1 MAWWPLSYSAH
12 CAVNDHVKGKY
23 SLTKSQ
29 EGVYEQPDLA
39 QSILQQILKSNS
51 RSLQKCSPE
60 LRSSL
65 QAGAKDASLAAS
77 GLRGLLASKTSQSPH
92 ILLVIDGAES
102 LFRPSRYL
110 DENVQTIPVNK
121 LGVPGLLFD
130 YATGSKK
137 LAKGSVIMAADGT
150 ADLLRLPG
158 ETGRLCVDKLT
169 KTEAA
174 GLFANLA
181 ETQMLNTG
189 LTDASFM
196 DRYVASDGNAL
207 QFSRG
212 LRDIVAGTARG
223 VVRRKAGHGRG
234 IPQRD
239 DRFITIS
246 T

>member
-1 MAWWPLSYSAH
+1 M
-12 CAVNDHVKGKY
+12 
-23 SLTKSQ
+23 
-29 EGVYEQPDLA
+29 
-39 QSILQQILKSNS
+39 I
-51 RSLQKCSPE
+51 
-60 LRSSL
+60 
-65 QAGAKDASLAAS
+65 
-77 GLRGLLASKTSQSPH
+77 SPH

-189 LTDASFM
+189 DSDTLAVLCILRLIVFCTFRS
-196 DRYVASDGNAL
+196 DRCFFYGSIC
-207 QFSRG
+207 RK
-212 LRDIVAGTARG
+212 
-223 VVRRKAGHGRG
+223 RR
-234 IPQRD
+234 
-239 DRFITIS
+239 
-246 T
+246 